1 MDSLRSDL
9 SFTVCSLLTWSAKN
23 WPERCAL
30 DNLDRFLTYG
40 QLDEQSD
47 QLAHVLSKHGVRRG
61 DCVAVVAGRSIE
73 TVVALAAILKV
84 GAAYLPLD
92 PALPHD
98 TLLFTL
104 RDAQPTLVMIGP
116 EAKALDDFA
125 CIELETAL
133 AFAHCFLVNERARAV
148 ASRNFHLPTMVNSET
163 SPSSCRRGDA
173 PCNCSRIRSRNQS

>member
-30 DNLDRFLTYG
+30 DNSDRFLTYG

-47 QLAHVLSKHGVRRG
+47 QLSRVLSKHGVRRG

-73 TVVALAAILKV
+73 TVGALAAILKV

-104 RDAQPTLVMIGP
+104 RDARPTLVMIGP

-133 AFAHCFLVNERARAV
+133 ASAATEPALPVGVVV
-148 ASRNFHLPTMVNSET
+148 A
-163 SPSSCRRGDA
+163 PS
-173 PCNCSRIRSRNQS
+173 